1 MMKSNCAQEGRRIF
15 HPSMLIRRRMIC
27 TGLEENRSTGR
38 DEAGLVIT
46 AQDGTAQ
53 DDTEQDE
60 TEQDEPVVSS
70 SELES
75 AQTPSTLCALFLEDF
90 DVQGVL
96 ARCLR
101 RQLIAERG
109 QMDARQE
116 RFARAE

>member
-46 AQDGTAQ
+46 AQDGTA
-53 DDTEQDE
+53 QDE